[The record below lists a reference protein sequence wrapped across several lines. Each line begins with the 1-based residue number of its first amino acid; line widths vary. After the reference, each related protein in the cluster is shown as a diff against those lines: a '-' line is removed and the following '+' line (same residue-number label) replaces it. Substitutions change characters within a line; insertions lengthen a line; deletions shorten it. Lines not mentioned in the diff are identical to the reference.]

1 MRQLDFTQISVL
13 TAPYLHHT
21 LEYALDSIAANG
33 FRGVELW
40 GASPHFCIDDYTPEQ
55 RAARIRE
62 IRQMLKDRD
71 LRLSAFQPEQCRQY
85 PINIASP
92 IAYVRERSIQFM
104 EQYLEDTLELG
115 TDRMILA
122 PGWGYVDAPE
132 EDAFARAVEAI
143 QRIAEKAEKLGVKL
157 SIEEMDPLSTLLVR
171 DLPHLKKLLDAVESP
186 VISACLDTFIAA
198 DNREAVEQYYE
209 AFGQIGHVH
218 FSDYGSEGYMVPGTG
233 DIVSG
238 KNSSVDVS
246 GGAAAESAAR
256 AVDAES
262 ASPAEQ
268 QGVKTV
274 LERQLETLAAHD
286 YDGDLVLGLWGAGY
300 YKDPD
305 AALRQSIQWAKA
317 CELIR
322 K

>member
-1 MRQLDFTQISVL
+1 MKQLHFEQVSVL

-40 GASPHFCIDDYTPEQ
+40 GASPHFCIDDYTPEE
-55 RAARIRE
+55 RAARIRD

-71 LRLSAFQPEQCRQY
+71 LRLTAFQPEQCRQY

-92 IAYVRERSIQFM
+92 IAYVRERSMQFM
-104 EQYLEDTLELG
+104 ERYLEDTLDLG

-132 EDAFARAVEAI
+132 EEAFARSVEAI
-143 QRIAEKAEKLGVKL
+143 RWLAEKAAALGVKL
-157 SIEEMDPLSTLLVR
+157 SVEEMDPLSTLLVR
-171 DLPHLKKLLDAVESP
+171 DLPHLKKLLDAVGSTQ
-186 VISACLDTFIAA
+186 ITACLDTFMAA
-198 DNREAVEQYYE
+198 DNQETVEQYYE

-218 FSDYGSEGYMVPGTG
+218 FSGYGREGYMVPGTG
-233 DIVSG
+233 DQ
-238 KNSSVDVS
+238 
-246 GGAAAESAAR
+246 A
-256 AVDAES
+256 
-262 ASPAEQ
+262 
-268 QGVKTV
+268 V
-274 LERQLETLAAHD
+274 LEKQLEALAAHD

-300 YKDPD
+300 FKDPD
-305 AALRQSIQWAKA
+305 AALRQAVQWANA